1 MPRVRSVTLFFGLLA
16 VLAFGL
22 TGCTVAEQKP
32 GEVGNQLQRGMQG
45 QGQIV
50 PNNPT
55 SDSFGAEY
63 R

>member
-1 MPRVRSVTLFFGLLA
+1 MPRVRSLTLFFGLLA
-16 VLAFGL
+16 ATAIMLA
-22 TGCTVAEQKP
+22 GCTVAEQQP
-32 GEVGNQLQRGMQG
+32 GEVGDQLQRGIQG